1 MAVIMLAMDLA
12 LFSGVSLPRIRAIA
26 SLPFWMRATVPFYA
40 AVTEE
45 VIYRFGVM
53 TIVVWLALFIVPPSP
68 VRPGPIAAWAGI
80 GTAAVLF
87 GLAHVANVPHAQHPI
102 LRAVTLNGFA
112 GAVLGWLYWKKGFEA
127 AVVAHFGADVLI
139 YLVIA
144 SLL

>member
-1 MAVIMLAMDLA
+1 MAAMMLVMDLV
-12 LFSGVSLPRIRAIA
+12 LFSGVSLPRIRASA
-26 SLPFWMRATVPFYA
+26 GLPFWMRAAVPFYA

-53 TIVVWLALFIVPPSP
+53 TIVVWLAQLVLPSTSE
-68 VRPGPIAAWAGI
+68 RPGPIAACVGI
-80 GTAAVLF
+80 GVAAVLF

-127 AVVAHFGADVLI
+127 AVVAHFGADVFI